1 MTGAQTE
8 QALAR
13 LCRRL
18 GMEDAEEDTL
28 LLLEDELL
36 DAETELLLYLGADS
50 LEEQWLSKAVE
61 LAALY
66 YQRDRRELEGGG
78 LQSASYAEGQ
88 ISQSE
93 RYLSP
98 AEFRSGVA
106 EILESLARYRRV
118 TC

>member
-1 MTGAQTE
+1 MTRVQTE
-8 QALAR
+8 QALNR

-18 GMEDAEEDTL
+18 GLEQPEEEVL

-36 DAETELLLYLGADS
+36 DAECELLLYLGADS
-50 LEEQWLSKAVE
+50 LEEQFLSKTVE

-66 YQRDRRELEGGG
+66 YQRDRRELENGG

-93 RYLSP
+93 RYLTPS
-98 AEFRSGVA
+98 EFRSGVA

-118 TC
+118 SC

>member
-1 MTGAQTE
+1 MNGAQTE
-8 QALAR
+8 AALAR

-18 GMEDAEEDTL
+18 GLEAAEEDTL
-28 LLLEDELL
+28 LLLEDELN
-36 DAETELLLYLGADS
+36 DAECELLLYLGADS

-78 LQSASYAEGQ
+78 LQAASYTEGQ
-88 ISQSE
+88 VSQSE
-93 RYLSP
+93 QYLTP
-98 AEFRSGVA
+98 AAFRAGVA

-118 TC
+118 SC